1 MLSRKKD
8 MEELRSKIT
17 RACAQ
22 RAEFRDSKP
31 VFGDGPVPCGLMV
44 IGEAPGRD
52 ETRLGRPF
60 VGRAGGFFTAI
71 LEESFAMKREELYIT
86 NVVKVWP
93 NLPTKR
99 LKTRKPMKEEEE
111 FFIPFL
117 EEEIRIIGPKVIL
130 AVGRTAFSALVPG
143 RDFIPGEWAERG
155 NLPVMPVYHPSYI
168 LRKQK
173 SLQES
178 LKAIKKALVK
188 VKKKLEE

>member
-1 MLSRKKD
+1 
-8 MEELRSKIT
+8 MERLRSKIT

-22 RAEFRDSKP
+22 RAEFRDSSP

-52 ETRLGRPF
+52 ETRFGRPF
-60 VGRAGGFFTAI
+60 VGRAGGFFVAI
-71 LEESFAMKREELYIT
+71 LEESFGMKREGFYIT

-99 LKTRKPMKEEEE
+99 KKTRKPLKEEEE

-117 EEEIRIIGPKVIL
+117 EEEIKMVAPRVIL
-130 AVGRTAFSALVPG
+130 AVGRTAFSALAPDK
-143 RDFIPGEWAERG
+143 DFIPGEWAERDG
-155 NLPVMPVYHPSYI
+155 VPVMPVYHPSYI

-178 LKAIKKALVK
+178 LKALKKSLGK
-188 VKKKLEE
+188 VRRKLEE